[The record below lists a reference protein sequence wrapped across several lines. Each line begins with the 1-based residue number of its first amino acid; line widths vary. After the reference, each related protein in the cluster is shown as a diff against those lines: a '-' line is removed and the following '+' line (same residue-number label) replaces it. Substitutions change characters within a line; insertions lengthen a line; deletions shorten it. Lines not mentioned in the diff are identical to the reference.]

1 MEAVAAE
8 ADIGIIPGQTGISI
22 AAARLGLR
30 AGIGTVGLTVPDG
43 QVTDRYSIVRMVPW
57 TVGPEAIV
65 IPAAANGPMVTTMAV
80 ATAVLAL
87 VLTQTVAGSAAVIVI
102 IAAMTTPSALP
113 PSVDPLMGVF
123 LVMCPSWLSASLKP
137 F

>member
-8 ADIGIIPGQTGISI
+8 ADIGIVPGRTGISI

-30 AGIGTVGLTVPDG
+30 AEIGTVGLTAPGG
-43 QVTDRYSIVRMVPW
+43 QVTDRYSIVRMAPW
-57 TVGPEAIV
+57 TAGPEAIV
-65 IPAAANGPMVTTMAV
+65 IPAAASGPMVTTMAV

-87 VLTQTVAGSAAVIVI
+87 VLTQTVADSAVVIVI
-102 IAAMTTPSALP
+102 IVAMTTPSALP

-123 LVMCPSWLSASLKP
+123 PAIRPSWLSASMKP
-137 F
+137 L